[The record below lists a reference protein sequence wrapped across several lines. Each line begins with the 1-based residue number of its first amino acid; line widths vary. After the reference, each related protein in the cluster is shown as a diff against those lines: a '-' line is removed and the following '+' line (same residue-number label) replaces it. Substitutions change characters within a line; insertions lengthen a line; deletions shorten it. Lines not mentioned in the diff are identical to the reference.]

1 MKRTS
6 LFLVVLSFGLMLA
19 GFGPRPYSDLA
30 EYRRLPL
37 ETRINRMQSAGE
49 DLFMRRHYEDAI
61 VVFETI
67 LTLDPGDLKAK
78 LWVTKAQSQILVE
91 KNEATKKAL
100 YQKYGHLTPKD
111 KIYENWHWGPSVG
124 HFEVRYSEPKPY
136 VPKVRKL
143 RPKATDAEIAAAKKK
158 AEASGDAADL
168 FELAMLYWSIKD
180 RDKSLKAFF
189 DAFAVDP
196 EILSKDDE
204 YMLSTISEEVD
215 AKAAAGKAAANDY
228 LVSGRLGLIQG
239 DRQRA
244 VNHLVKAAALDEK
257 IRETVRKELATFVA
271 TSQVE
276 MVSLPADIFSFR
288 QAYVFDKGTD
298 KLYLRIVMVPKNG
311 SQVIPVDMMLNPE
324 SVKDIELA
332 SKDVAFAFTQPGI
345 DDSSSR
351 LYLILPEKEG
361 EFPEYEVRVA
371 LTLDRAESQSF
382 ELSNFSLSQELPDNW
397 SFVISSEYNVSESLA
412 QGDFEKSID
421 GMKITGWHLAITE
434 GKGPYIPLD
443 SFKEPLPK
451 AVDVWKIIETGGETS
466 LQASF

>member
-1 MKRTS
+1 MPMKRTS
-6 LFLVVLSFGLMLA
+6 LFLVVLSFSLMLA

-49 DLFMRRHYEDAI
+49 DLFMRRRYEDAI

-67 LTLDPGDLKAK
+67 MILAPGDLQAK
-78 LWVTKAQSQILVE
+78 LWLTKAQSQIMAE
-91 KNEATKKAL
+91 KNEANKKAL
-100 YQKYGHLTPKD
+100 YQKYGHLIPKD
-111 KIYENWHWGPSVG
+111 KIYENWRWGPSVG

-136 VPKVRKL
+136 VPQVRKL
-143 RPKATDAEIAAAKKK
+143 RPKASDADVAAATKK
-158 AEASGDAADL
+158 AQASGDAGDL
-168 FELAMLYWSIKD
+168 FELAMQHWSRKNQE
-180 RDKSLKAFF
+180 KALKAFF

-196 EILSKDDE
+196 EVLSKDDE

-215 AKAAAGKAAANDY
+215 AKAASGKATANDY

-244 VNHLVKAAALDEK
+244 VNHLVKAAAIDAK
-257 IRETVRKELATFVA
+257 VKDVVRKELASFVA

-276 MVSLPADIFSFR
+276 MVSLPPDIFSFR

-311 SQVIPVDMMLNPE
+311 SQIVPVDMMMKPE
-324 SVKDIELA
+324 SIKDIELA

-345 DDSSSR
+345 DESSMR
-351 LYLILPEKEG
+351 LFLILPEKEG

-371 LTLDRAESQSF
+371 LTIDRALSQAF

-397 SFVISSEYNVSESLA
+397 SFVISSEYNVSESMA
-412 QGDFEKSID
+412 KGDFEKSLD
-421 GMKITGWHLAITE
+421 GMKISGWHLAPTA
-434 GKGPYIPLD
+434 GKGPYVPLE

-451 AVDVWKIIETGGETS
+451 PVDIWKILENGGETS
-466 LQASF
+466 L